1 MPYKYSDIKDIFEKN
16 SSNYKTMQDV
26 VNNLY
31 VLPLERFK
39 NPSIARFREA
49 FNLIKTKD
57 NGSIAKALDLGLE
70 LIFKHELNPIIISAC
85 RNLDELDIYLD
96 CLDSGELDDF
106 NCFEIKFEMA
116 PVVSK
121 KQHNKEIIS

>member
-85 RNLDELDIYLD
+85 RNLDELDTYLN
-96 CLDSGELDDF
+96 CLEKNDLDNF
-106 NCFEIKFEMA
+106 NCFKIHFEIMPSLKG
-116 PVVSK
+116 
-121 KQHNKEIIS
+121 